1 MTFSMPL
8 TVDRPSAP
16 EQVQT
21 RWRAAFAYANR
32 TNAIEGL
39 PPPSELG
46 RQIQEWVIQGLIT
59 VDEGVAM
66 LVRHYT
72 QPNAGLKPSQAKAR

>member
-1 MTFSMPL
+1 MATIPL
-8 TVDRPSAP
+8 AAAAP
-16 EQVQT
+16 AADEHVQA
-21 RWRAAFAYANR
+21 RWRLAFAYANR

-46 RQIQEWVIQGLIT
+46 LQIQEWITQGRLT
-59 VDEGVAM
+59 VDEGVTM

-72 QPNAGLKPSQAKAR
+72 GRTQA

>member
-1 MTFSMPL
+1 MPFSIPL
-8 TVDRPSAP
+8 ATDRPLAP
-16 EQVQT
+16 QQEQA
-21 RWRAAFAYANR
+21 RWREAFAYANR

-46 RQIQEWVIQGLIT
+46 RQVQEWITQGRLT

-72 QPNAGLKPSQAKAR
+72 GQAQA